1 MKYEVIDIREISQDQ
16 LNLWFSQADAAAQ
29 NRLLRFRR
37 RPDYVRSL
45 CADHLARK
53 MLAEALGCDPAS
65 ISLGRTESGKPYLEH
80 SPMEFNLSHSGNYA
94 VCAIHTS
101 PIGADLEVLRPI
113 RPELCKRVC
122 NEEEFSFIYAEGR
135 FDSERFF
142 RIWTAKEAFL
152 KHQGRGISCNL
163 QAVPVMGEGRL
174 CYPTAQLFQTQEQ
187 DYVLSIAY

>member
-152 KHQGRGISCNL
+152 KQQGRGISCNL